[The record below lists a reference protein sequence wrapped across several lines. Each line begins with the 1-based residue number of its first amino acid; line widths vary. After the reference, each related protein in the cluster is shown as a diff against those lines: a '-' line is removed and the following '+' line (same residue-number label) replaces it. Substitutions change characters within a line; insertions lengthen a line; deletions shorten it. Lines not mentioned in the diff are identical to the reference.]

1 MAGFDIIGDIAL
13 LPLFTRNAENIAKK
27 LMSEHKNIKSV
38 YIKSEKVK
46 GRLRK
51 QKLEF
56 LAGEKIKET
65 IHKESGCLMKLNI
78 EDTYFSPRLSYDRM
92 SIAKQV
98 KKGEKVLVM
107 FSGIGPYAI
116 VIAKHSKAKEI
127 YAVEINRKASEYA
140 EENVELNR
148 LNNVR
153 IIQGDVKKV
162 VPKLKIKF
170 DRIIMARP
178 QLKETFLDYAFKVSK
193 KGTIIHFHDFLWQEE
208 IPERISYY
216 KKTYKNKLRLLSW
229 KKSGDISPRKFRI
242 RIDFK
247 VL

>member
-13 LPLFTRNAENIAKK
+13 LPLFTRNAERTAKK

-51 QKLEF
+51 QKLKF

-78 EDTYFSPRLSYDRM
+78 EDTYFSPRLSNDRLI
-92 SIAKQV
+92 IAKQV

-178 QLKETFLDYAFKVSK
+178 QLKETFLETAFKVSK
-193 KGTIIHFHDFLWQEE
+193 KGAIIHFHDFLWQEE

-216 KKTYKNKLRLLSW
+216 KKTYKNKLKLLGW
-229 KKSGDISPRKFRI
+229 KKSGDISPRRFRI